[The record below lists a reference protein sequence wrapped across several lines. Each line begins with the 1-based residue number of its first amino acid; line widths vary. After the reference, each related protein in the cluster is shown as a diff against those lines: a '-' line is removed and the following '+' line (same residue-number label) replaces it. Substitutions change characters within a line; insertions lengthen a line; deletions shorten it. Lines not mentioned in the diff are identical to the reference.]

1 MAESNE
7 QSVLLKYASG
17 GLALAGVITMV
28 SFPFLEGVSSSGI
41 GTYAFSS
48 MMLFIA
54 SALCFFKSVK

>member
-7 QSVLLKYASG
+7 QSVLLKLASG
-17 GLALAGVITMV
+17 GFALAGVITIA
-28 SFPFLEGVSSSGI
+28 SFPFLEGVSSSGK

-54 SALCFFKSVK
+54 SALCFIKSGK